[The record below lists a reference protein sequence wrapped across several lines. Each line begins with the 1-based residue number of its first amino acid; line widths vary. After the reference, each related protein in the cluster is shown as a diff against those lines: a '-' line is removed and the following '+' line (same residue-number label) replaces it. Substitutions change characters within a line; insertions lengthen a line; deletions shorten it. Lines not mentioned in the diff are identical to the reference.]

1 MRKTTYAIIL
11 ILLLSS
17 FPVAGKAQNPQPL
30 IAATH
35 EVLLSGR
42 DWKMGSY
49 PMGEGEK
56 QKAYSATFEDRG
68 FQTVAV
74 PGEVQLQLGMKGMD
88 RYYQIKELS
97 TINEKEWWYRKQFI
111 VPEGDRGKLLRL
123 KFEGVDYYATA
134 WLNGEE
140 LGAHEGAYVAFSF
153 DVSSRVKFG
162 AGNTLVVKVT
172 CPWVPTGRG
181 FGEYLKGDWMM
192 PDPSQMSLPY
202 APYVLG
208 PYWGGIPAYGNAAF
222 PMGLFRDV
230 KLIVS
235 GRAVVDDVF
244 VRTEGLS
251 QDSSA
256 NLEITGTIRNY
267 EAHDVV
273 AELKLKIEPENF
285 TGVSLPLPSE
295 TLTLHPGENTFH
307 QKVAV
312 KDAHLWWTWDLGKQ
326 DLYKLTTAISTP
338 GGSAEDSKITRF
350 GIRTI
355 DRHPDMSYWLNG
367 KRLFLKGSW
376 YPMSDYYGSITT
388 EETYTKDLV
397 MYRAMNLNHLV
408 NFTVVEKP
416 IFYDLC
422 DQMGIL
428 LITELPFGQFGPL
441 HPLDPAYPRHKA
453 FVESALGQVEE
464 IIVALRNHPSII
476 EWATL
481 AEAHAKDGGGW
492 GMGSMSFS
500 NYDYQGFSD
509 AVGKLIAKSDPGV
522 IYQPSLCDFGEQH
535 FWMANAGMGSFGGGY
550 QEHFNAFTGF
560 VSEYGSLAL
569 PSLESMQTF
578 LSPEDLWSEKNRAV
592 PQWFNL
598 PISVPA
604 YSYLASFEY
613 AGFSGVLSY
622 TNHFIDRNIKS
633 AQELADDSQLYQAFI
648 MKYATE
654 AYRRKMHD
662 PINGIRFWAY
672 AEVAP
677 GIQWGIVDYNRIPKM
692 AYYFLKQAE
701 AQFNLNFAYERAL
714 ESQVSGTELKIPVW
728 IANEHRR
735 EVPVKVQCE
744 IVDLQGQKVWSKD
757 FQATV
762 ASDASQQVGE
772 VDWVTPDTPGVYVLK
787 GQAGEVGGKLQA
799 ENRTFIKVTPKLLR
813 KSARVLVI
821 GERKYSM
828 PVVTMLRA
836 MGMKVEEIDEEDF
849 LQLKALKDSA
859 ALKNGYD
866 VVWLA
871 SFDSLW
877 KILSKEEAEGLKQA
891 VRDGLSFIHTGGPGS
906 FHGGYG
912 KGACLEFTPLAEM
925 LPVNLRTQNDLVY
938 GESGAPQKA
947 GESGAGRVRTI
958 GATDPSMGW
967 DTSLLGKFGVSGFN
981 EVGLKAG
988 NKQILTISGH
998 PLLVEGH
1005 YGQGRTL
1012 VFTGFTPEYVPD
1024 HALWDP
1030 KVVYPYMLDQELYLN
1045 PENKADFD
1053 VFMRMMAEATGD
1065 KPDVEYGQMLSMRE
1079 KPLFQTL
1086 KEQTVTELKVPASVA
1101 AVISGDEAHMSLNIE
1116 NPRGYAHLVRVSA
1129 AWDAESTK
1137 TQCLVTY
1144 SDNYFDLLP
1153 GEMKTIDVRLLN
1165 PRGLKGTIKGKFM
1178 LSGSNVHP
1186 AEVPVTLQ
1194 AQ

>member
-1 MRKTTYAIIL
+1 MRSTTSTVIL
-11 ILLLSS
+11 ILLLSI
-17 FPVAGKAQNPQPL
+17 FPVTGKTQNAQPS
-30 IAATH
+30 IAASH

-42 DWKMGSY
+42 DWKLASY

-56 QKAYSATFEDRG
+56 QKAYSATFDDRDYRVV
-68 FQTVAV
+68 TV
-74 PGEVQLQLGMKGMD
+74 PGEVQLQLGMEGMD
-88 RYYQIKELS
+88 RYYQTKELS
-97 TINEKEWWYRKQFI
+97 TINEKEWWYRKQFV
-111 VPEGDRGKLLRL
+111 VPKEDGGKLLRL
-123 KFEGVDYYATA
+123 KFEGVDYYATV

-140 LGAHEGAYVAFSF
+140 LGGHEGAYEAFSY
-153 DVSSRVKFG
+153 DVSSVVRLG
-162 AGNTLVVKVT
+162 AENTLVVKVT
-172 CPWVPTGRG
+172 CPWMPTGRG

-192 PDPSQMSLPY
+192 PDPNEISLPY

-230 KLIVS
+230 SLLVS

-244 VRTEGLS
+244 VRTEAVGK
-251 QDSSA
+251 DSSA
-256 NLEITGTIRNY
+256 NLEITGTIKNH
-267 EAHDVV
+267 EAHEVT

-285 TGVSLPLPSE
+285 SGAALTLPSE
-295 TLTLHPGENTFH
+295 TLMLHPGENTFR
-307 QKVAV
+307 QKVTV

-326 DLYKLTTAISTP
+326 DLYKLTTAISAP
-338 GGSAEDSKITRF
+338 GSAGQDTRITKF

-355 DRHPDMSYWLNG
+355 ERHPDMSYWLNG
-367 KRLFLKGSW
+367 ERLFLKGSW
-376 YPMSDYYGSITT
+376 YPMSDYFGSIPS

-397 MYRAMNLNHLV
+397 MYRSMNLNHLV
-408 NFTVVEKP
+408 NFTVIEKP

-428 LITELPFGQFGPL
+428 LITELPFGQFGPMQ
-441 HPLDPAYPRHKA
+441 PLDPSYPRHEA
-453 FVESALGQVEE
+453 FVKSALKQVGE
-464 IIVALRNHPSII
+464 IVVALRNHPSII
-476 EWATL
+476 EWATF

-492 GMGSMSFS
+492 GAGSVSFAS
-500 NYDYQGFSD
+500 YDYQGFSD
-509 AVGKLIAKSDPGV
+509 EVGKVVTKLDAGA
-522 IYQPSLCDFGEQH
+522 IYQPSLCDLGEQH

-550 QEHFNAFTGF
+550 QEHFNAVTGF

-569 PSLESMQTF
+569 PALESLEKF
-578 LSPEDLWSEKNRAV
+578 LSPEDLWSEKNRTL
-592 PQWFNL
+592 PQWYNL

-604 YSYLASFEY
+604 YSYLTSFEY

-622 TNHFIDRNIKS
+622 TNQFVDRNIRT
-633 AQELADDSQLYQAFI
+633 AQEFVDDSQLYQAFI

-654 AYRRKMHD
+654 AYRRKMHN

-672 AEVAP
+672 MEVTP
-677 GIQWGIVDYNRIPKM
+677 GIQWEIIDYNRIPKM
-692 AYYFLKQAE
+692 AYYFLKQSE
-701 AQFNLNFAYERAL
+701 AQFDLNFAYERAL

-744 IVDLQGQKVWSKD
+744 IDDLEGQKVWSKD

-762 ASDASQQVGE
+762 AGDASQEVGE

-787 GQAGEVGGKLQA
+787 GQATEVGGKLQA
-799 ENRTFIKVTPKLLR
+799 ENRTYIKVTPKLLV
-813 KSARVLVI
+813 KPARVLVI
-821 GERKYSM
+821 GQRSSTV
-828 PVVTMLRA
+828 PVVEMLRA

-849 LQLKALKDSA
+849 LQLKALEDSA
-859 ALKNGYD
+859 ALKHSYN

-877 KILSKEEAEGLKQA
+877 KVLSREQAEGLKRA
-891 VRDGLSFIHTGGPGS
+891 VNEGLNFIHTGGPGS

-938 GESGAPQKA
+938 GESGAPQRA
-947 GESGAGRVRTI
+947 GELGAGRVKEI
-958 GATDPSMGW
+958 GATDPSAGW
-967 DTSLLGKFGVSGFN
+967 DASLLKKYGVAGFN
-981 EVGLKAG
+981 EVELKAG
-988 NKQILTISGH
+988 NTQLMTISGQ

-1012 VFTGFTPEYVPD
+1012 VFTGFTPEYMPD
-1024 HALWDP
+1024 HALWNP

-1045 PENKADFD
+1045 PENKAYFD
-1053 VFMRMMAEATGD
+1053 LFMRMMAEVTGE
-1065 KPDVEYGQMLSMRE
+1065 KPGVEYGQILSARE

-1086 KEQTVTELKVPASVA
+1086 KEQMEAELKIPDSIA
-1101 AVISGDEAHMSLNIE
+1101 ATVSRDEAHVSLSIE
-1116 NPRGYAHLVRVSA
+1116 NRSHYAHLVRMSA
-1129 AWDAESTK
+1129 AWDGESTK
-1137 TQCLVTY
+1137 TPYLVAY

-1153 GEMKTIDVRLLN
+1153 GEVKAIDARILV
-1165 PRGLKGTIKGKFM
+1165 PRGLKGEIEGKFTVK
-1178 LSGSNVHP
+1178 GSNVRP
-1186 AEVPVTLQ
+1186 AAVPITLQ